1 MNFKTRLTQ
10 NKIQTTRKSIDTLQI
25 NVGKLCNQ
33 ACRHCHVEAGPTR
46 TENMEREGF
55 DRLLHLIDQSSI
67 SMLDL
72 TGGAPEMNPNFR
84 WFVSEVRKR
93 NITVLDRCNLTVM
106 YEPGQADLAQFLADH
121 KVQIVA
127 SLPCYSQDNVDKQRG
142 NGVFDKSI
150 RALRQLNQLGYGKG
164 QGLQLDLVYNPTG
177 PTLPPAQDKLQSD
190 YKKNLKEWFDI
201 DFDNLYTITNMPI
214 KRFLD
219 DLNRQGKYEEYLET
233 LVNAFN
239 PNAAANMM
247 CFNLVSIGYDGQIYD
262 CDFNQML
269 DLNSVKKP
277 TIWTIENFDQLINNE
292 IVWGE
297 HCHGCSAGAGS
308 SCGGSLT

>member
-1 MNFKTRLTQ
+1 MNFKNRLLQ
-10 NKIQTTRKSIDTLQI
+10 NQIPTTRHSIDTLQI

-46 TENMEREGF
+46 TENMERAGF
-55 DRLLHLIDQSSI
+55 ERLLELIDQSKI
-67 SMLDL
+67 STIDL
-72 TGGAPEMNPNFR
+72 TGGAPEMNPSFR
-84 WFVSEVRKR
+84 WFVTEVRKR

-106 YEPGQADLAQFLADH
+106 YEPGQADLAQFLADQQ
-121 KVQIVA
+121 VQVVA
-127 SLPCYSQDNVDKQRG
+127 SLPCYSEDNVDKQRG

-150 RALRQLNQLGYGKG
+150 RGLRQLNQLGYGKG

-177 PTLPPAQDKLQSD
+177 ATLPPSQEKLQAD

-239 PNAAANMM
+239 PTAAANMM

-277 TIWTIENFDQLINNE
+277 SIWTIENFDQLINNE
-292 IVWGE
+292 IVWGD

>member
-1 MNFKTRLTQ
+1 MKFQNRLTANQ
-10 NKIQTTRKSIDTLQI
+10 IQTTRRSIDTLQI

-33 ACRHCHVEAGPTR
+33 ACRHCHVEAGPNR
-46 TENMEREGF
+46 TENMERQGF
-55 DRLLHLIDQSSI
+55 ERLVELIDNSNI
-67 SMLDL
+67 STVDL
-72 TGGAPEMNPNFR
+72 TGGAPELNPHFR
-84 WFVSEVRKR
+84 WFVEQVRKR
-93 NITVLDRCNLTVM
+93 NINVLDRCNLTVL
-106 YEPGQADLAQFLADH
+106 YEPGQEDLAQFLAH
-121 KVQIVA
+121 NQVQVVA
-127 SLPCYSQDNVDKQRG
+127 SLPCYSEDNVDKQRG

-150 RALRQLNQLGYGKG
+150 RGLRQLNQLGYGSDENLK
-164 QGLQLDLVYNPTG
+164 LDLVYNPQG
-177 PTLPPAQDKLQSD
+177 ASLPPSQEKLQTD

-219 DLNRQGKYEEYLET
+219 DLNRHGKYQEYLET

-239 PNAAANMM
+239 PSAAANMM

-269 DLNSVKKP
+269 ELNSIERP
-277 TIWTIENFDQLINNE
+277 TLWTVQSFDQLINQE

>member
-1 MNFKTRLTQ
+1 MKFQNRLTANQ
-10 NKIQTTRKSIDTLQI
+10 IQTTRRSIDTLQI

-33 ACRHCHVEAGPTR
+33 ACRHCHVEAGPNR

-55 DRLLHLIDQSSI
+55 ERLVELIDNSNI
-67 SMLDL
+67 STVDL
-72 TGGAPEMNPNFR
+72 TGGAPELNPHFR
-84 WFVSEVRKR
+84 WFVEQVRKR
-93 NITVLDRCNLTVM
+93 NINVLDRCNLTVL
-106 YEPGQADLAQFLADH
+106 YEPGQEDLAQFLAH
-121 KVQIVA
+121 NQVQVVA
-127 SLPCYSQDNVDKQRG
+127 SLPCYSEDNVDKQRG

-150 RALRQLNQLGYGKG
+150 RGLRQLNQLGYGSDENLK
-164 QGLQLDLVYNPTG
+164 LDLVYNPQG
-177 PTLPPAQDKLQSD
+177 ASLPPSQEKLQID

-219 DLNRQGKYEEYLET
+219 DLNRHGKYQEYLET

-239 PNAAANMM
+239 PTAAANMM

-269 DLNSVKKP
+269 DLNSIERP
-277 TIWTIENFDQLINNE
+277 TLWTVQSFDQLINKE

>member
-1 MNFKTRLTQ
+1 
-10 NKIQTTRKSIDTLQI
+10 
-25 NVGKLCNQ
+25 
-33 ACRHCHVEAGPTR
+33 
-46 TENMEREGF
+46 MEREGF
-55 DRLLHLIDQSSI
+55 ERLLHLIDQSRVST
-67 SMLDL
+67 LDL

-84 WFVSEVRKR
+84 WFVTEVRKR
-93 NITVLDRCNLTVM
+93 DITVLDRCNLTVM

-121 KVQIVA
+121 KVQVVA
-127 SLPCYSQDNVDKQRG
+127 SLPCYSEDNVDKQRG

-177 PTLPPAQDKLQSD
+177 PTLPPAQEKLQAD

-239 PNAAANMM
+239 PSAAANMM

-277 TIWTIENFDQLINNE
+277 TIWTVENFDQLVNNE